1 MFSVSK
7 NYVFARR
14 AKPDVAIP
22 TTISPQAMRS
32 MTAAGGSWRGAVAD
46 WSRDDTTFLTV

>member
-1 MFSVSK
+1 MIYGFIDTLQHALLGVSK

-22 TTISPQAMRS
+22 KLFR
-32 MTAAGGSWRGAVAD
+32 VVF
-46 WSRDDTTFLTV
+46 DTFPY